1 MLYKWFLLGGYKSDE
16 QCGIVRYVICNS
28 LSDPCDYA
36 DSENIETMRKT
47 NLIKMGYFRE
57 YMLLNMKKAL
67 FAKTTLSRYKVSHP
81 ILKDVLTHHRSLQ

>member
-1 MLYKWFLLGGYKSDE
+1 
-16 QCGIVRYVICNS
+16 
-28 LSDPCDYA
+28 
-36 DSENIETMRKT
+36 MRKT